1 MSKQK
6 TLKSPAAILAETVI
20 KGIQEKKGKE
30 IVLLDLRKIENAIC
44 DYFIICHGDSSTQ
57 VSAIANSVDKEVKKD
72 TGEDPWHSEGYEN
85 SEWVLI
91 DYVDVVVHVFQK
103 QIRDFYKLEKLWG
116 DAEITVIPEE

>member
-6 TLKSPAAILAETVI
+6 TLKSPAAILAESVI

-30 IVLLDLRKIENAIC
+30 IVCLDLRNIENAVC

-57 VSAIANSVDKEVKKD
+57 VAAIADSVDHEVGKD
-72 TGEDPWHSEGYEN
+72 TGQDPWHSEGYEN
-85 SEWVLI
+85 AEWILL

-116 DAEITVIPEE
+116 DAELTVIPEE